1 MKQVNSVFFGLLSDL
16 RDSDSYF
23 IKKIFNG
30 PIIVTDRAS
39 EKSSFFIP
47 KC

>member
-23 IKKIFNG
+23 YKKFFNG

-39 EKSSFFIP
+39 EKSNFSVP

>member
-30 PIIVTDRAS
+30 PIIMTDLVT
-39 EKSSFFIP
+39 EKGNFFVP